1 MSITEMKNKKT
12 TSATLRH
19 QKRTFY
25 ACSFGFATYVG
36 STVSLA
42 TLQSSINIKNDLG
55 PKSLLI
61 CFLCGLAG
69 IITAPYTLKRFGA
82 KATLI
87 TGEVIASFFTIA
99 NFYPRWFT
107 MYPTAALTGLMSSS
121 LTWSASAV
129 IVHNVATADLKNK
142 IGKQADIANQKYFG
156 IYLGI
161 VAFGQIFSNGITVLI
176 LEFVNDDLFKFN
188 HKSVDINIDSNLTPT
203 TQAPQNK
210 TNNSSVIDISQ
221 CAAKDCPA
229 EYAYS
234 NSTKLDVFIPDDS
247 SRYVLFGWYLLM
259 QLGAV
264 LMHSIAM
271 DSIPVD
277 TYRKNM
283 ITNKN
288 EEQSPTR
295 KPLLNK
301 PGEENDCSALFAP
314 IKISIVHLTSLQGI
328 LSAPVYL
335 LYGLSISF
343 IWSEFSRAYVS
354 CVVGL
359 SQVGLTSAL
368 VDLLSLTISMIISR
382 CASNFGMFYIFLF
395 GMCYDIALYVAILFW
410 VPTPPTS
417 YLVYIFASLFGVTH
431 AVRRNTQYLTTSALC
446 PDKDVGFTIQN
457 VLGGIG
463 LMMTYAWTTAF
474 CVYVKIYIMMGS
486 VVVTTVLW
494 IIANTIHR
502 KMKLTNDSKNYS

>member
-1 MSITEMKNKKT
+1 MSAAEVNEIA
-12 TSATLRH
+12 TSTKFTHR
-19 QKRTFY
+19 KRTFY
-25 ACSFGFATYVG
+25 ACAFGFSVYVG
-36 STVSLA
+36 STFSLA

-87 TGEVIASFFTIA
+87 TGEIIASFFTIA

-107 MYPTAALTGLMSSS
+107 MYPTAALTGLVSSS
-121 LTWSASAV
+121 FTWSASAV
-129 IVHNVATADLKNK
+129 IVHKVATANLSNK
-142 IGKQADIANQKYFG
+142 IGKQADIATQKYFG

-161 VAFGQIFSNGITVLI
+161 VAFGQIFSNGVTVLI
-176 LEFVNDDLFKFN
+176 LKLVNDDLFGPD
-188 HKSVDINIDSNLTPT
+188 HKSADTNFDSNSTLPT
-203 TQAPQNK
+203 QGPQYK
-210 TNNSSVIDISQ
+210 TTNSSVIDISQ
-221 CAAKDCPA
+221 CAARDCPA
-229 EYAYS
+229 EYAYG

-247 SRYVLFGWYLLM
+247 SRYVLLGWYLLM

-264 LMHSIAM
+264 LVHSIAM

-277 TYRKNM
+277 AHRKNI

-288 EEQSPTR
+288 DEESPTR
-295 KPLLNK
+295 KSLLNK
-301 PGEENDCSALFAP
+301 PREENDCSALFAP
-314 IKISIVHLTSLQGI
+314 IKISILHLTSLQGI

-335 LYGLSISF
+335 LYGLTISF

-368 VDLLSLTISMIISR
+368 VDLLSLTVSVIISR
-382 CASNFGMFYIFLF
+382 CASNFGMFYIFIF
-395 GMCYDIALYVAILFW
+395 GMCYDIALYVATLVW
-410 VPTPPTS
+410 VPTSSTS
-417 YLVYIFASLFGVTH
+417 YVVYIFAPLLGVTH

-446 PDKDVGFTIQN
+446 PDKDVGFAIQN

-474 CVYVKIYIMMGS
+474 CVYVKIYIMIGS
-486 VVVTTVLW
+486 VVAATVLW
-494 IIANTIHR
+494 ILADRIHH
-502 KMKLTNDSKNYS
+502 KKKLPDISKNQS

>member
-1 MSITEMKNKKT
+1 MSINEMQNENT
-12 TSATLRH
+12 TSVTLRH
-19 QKRTFY
+19 PKRTFY
-25 ACSFGFATYVG
+25 ACSFGFAAYVG
-36 STVSLA
+36 STVGLA

-87 TGEVIASFFTIA
+87 TGEIIASFLTIA

-129 IVHNVATADLKNK
+129 IVHKVATADLENK
-142 IGKQADIANQKYFG
+142 IGKQADIATQKYFG

-161 VAFGQIFSNGITVLI
+161 VAFGQIFCNGVTVLI
-176 LEFVNDDLFKFN
+176 LEFVNDDLLGLN
-188 HKSVDINIDSNLTPT
+188 HKTVETDFDSNLS
-203 TQAPQNK
+203 TQAPQYK
-210 TNNSSVIDISQ
+210 TSNSSVIDTSQ

-234 NSTKLDVFIPDDS
+234 NSIKLDVFIPDDC

-264 LMHSIAM
+264 LLHSIAM
-271 DSIPVD
+271 DPIPVD

-283 ITNKN
+283 IASQN
-288 EEQSPTR
+288 EEESPNR
-295 KPLLNK
+295 KLLLNK
-301 PGEENDCSALFAP
+301 LREENDCSNLFAP
-314 IKISIVHLTSLQGI
+314 IKISVLHLTSLQGI

-335 LYGLSISF
+335 LYGLTISF
-343 IWSEFSRAYVS
+343 IWSEFSRAYAS

-368 VDLLSLTISMIISR
+368 VDFLSLIVSMIISR

-410 VPTPPTS
+410 VPTPSTS
-417 YLVYIFASLFGVTH
+417 YFVYIFASLFGVTY

-474 CVYVKIYIMMGS
+474 CVYVKIYIMIGS
-486 VVVTTVLW
+486 VVARTVFW
-494 IIANTIHR
+494 IFADRIHQKER
-502 KMKLTNDSKNYS
+502 N

>member
-1 MSITEMKNKKT
+1 MSAVEVNEIA
-12 TSATLRH
+12 TSTSFTHR
-19 QKRTFY
+19 KRTFY
-25 ACSFGFATYVG
+25 ACAFGFSVYVG
-36 STVSLA
+36 STFSLA

-87 TGEVIASFFTIA
+87 TGEIIASFYTIA

-107 MYPTAALTGLMSSS
+107 MYPTAALTGLTSSS
-121 LTWSASAV
+121 FTWSASAV
-129 IVHNVATADLKNK
+129 IVHKVATADLKNK
-142 IGKQADIANQKYFG
+142 IGKQADIATQKYFG

-161 VAFGQIFSNGITVLI
+161 VAFGQIFSNGVTVLI
-176 LEFVNDDLFKFN
+176 LEFVNDDLLGLN
-188 HKSVDINIDSNLTPT
+188 HKTVETDFDSNLT
-203 TQAPQNK
+203 TQAPQYK
-210 TNNSSVIDISQ
+210 TTNSSVIDISQ
-221 CAAKDCPA
+221 CAARDCPA

-247 SRYVLFGWYLLM
+247 SRYVLLGWYLLM

-264 LMHSIAM
+264 LLHSIAM

-277 TYRKNM
+277 NYRKN
-283 ITNKN
+283 IIANKN
-288 EEQSPTR
+288 EEESPTR
-295 KPLLNK
+295 KPLLDK
-301 PGEENDCSALFAP
+301 PKEENDCSALFAP
-314 IKISIVHLTSLQGI
+314 IKISILHLTSLQGI

-335 LYGLSISF
+335 LYGLTISF

-354 CVVGL
+354 CVVGI

-368 VDLLSLTISMIISR
+368 VDLLSLTVSMIISR
-382 CASNFGMFYIFLF
+382 CASNFGMFYIFIF
-395 GMCYDIALYVAILFW
+395 GMCYDIALYVATLFW
-410 VPTPPTS
+410 VPTPSTS

-474 CVYVKIYIMMGS
+474 CVYVKIYIMIGS

-494 IIANTIHR
+494 VFSNRIHH
-502 KMKLTNDSKNYS
+502 KKKLTDNSKNQS